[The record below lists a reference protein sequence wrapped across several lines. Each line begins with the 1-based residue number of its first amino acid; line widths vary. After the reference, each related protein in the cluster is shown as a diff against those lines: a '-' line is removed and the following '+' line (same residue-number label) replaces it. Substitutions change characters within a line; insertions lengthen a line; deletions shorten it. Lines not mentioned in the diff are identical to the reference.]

1 MGSEGA
7 ENLTRISRPRKY
19 RIRDWRY
26 WIPLIA
32 IFTGARQDEIS
43 QIELADIQMKE
54 GVDCIYITN
63 EGGRTGKSLRT
74 KMSKRRVPIHS
85 MLLKI
90 GLLNFVNISREAG
103 AVSLF
108 PELRRDSK
116 GHFNEISKLYQK
128 YFAKIKIKTLDPIP
142 TNFHSFRH
150 NFSDE
155 LRRENAQDEAFK
167 SLLGHAGKGVT
178 TGYGIKE
185 VLGLPRRKDLVE
197 TVTYVGVDFSDLLRT
212 STNAV

>member
-1 MGSEGA
+1 ME
-7 ENLTRISRPRKY
+7 
-19 RIRDWRY
+19 
-26 WIPLIA
+26 
-32 IFTGARQDEIS
+32 Q
-43 QIELADIQMKE
+43 
-54 GVDCIYITN
+54 
-63 EGGRTGKSLRT
+63 
-74 KMSKRRVPIHS
+74 
-85 MLLKI
+85 
-90 GLLNFVNISREAG
+90 
-103 AVSLF
+103 
-108 PELRRDSK
+108 
-116 GHFNEISKLYQK
+116 ISKLYQK